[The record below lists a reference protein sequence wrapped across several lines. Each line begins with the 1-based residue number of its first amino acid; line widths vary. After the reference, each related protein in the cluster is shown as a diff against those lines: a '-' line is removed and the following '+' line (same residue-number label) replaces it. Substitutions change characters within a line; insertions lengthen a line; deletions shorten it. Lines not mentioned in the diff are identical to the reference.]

1 MIKKWYWHLH
11 LPDSYARFGHL
22 PSCFTCERT
31 IASFASRLLKTQSFE
46 AHLLEQLLA
55 NEICVLKEPNVFP
68 AVAHLVKEKKATAKE
83 IAAMAPFMSQQCSTA
98 KISSVAK
105 LFRGIQIHSGD
116 AIMYSN
122 GDGLSSWKVAQD
134 LFHAYVFGMATTL
147 VEMWTIEALEK
158 HHAKCHTG
166 SSLAWFPSAVFCFQ
180 CHTPRIKTR
189 QQPLCCYLTKS
200 IAKLEKMLLLTCS
213 MSLQQKLLSYPCFLF
228 KNKAS
233 EHEKN
238 TFVSMV

>member
-1 MIKKWYWHLH
+1 MVGSNGRPLPLLTAVEEANKAFPEAWPDATMIKKWHWHLH

-31 IASFASRLLKTQSFE
+31 IASFAGRLLKTQSFE

-68 AVAHLVKEKKATAKE
+68 AVAHLVKERKATPKE
-83 IAAMAPFMSQQCSTA
+83 IAAVAPFMSQQCSTA

-166 SSLAWFPSAVFCFQ
+166 SSTGLIPMNNILFPVPYSKDQDKATATV
-180 CHTPRIKTR
+180 
-189 QQPLCCYLTKS
+189 
-200 IAKLEKMLLLTCS
+200 LLPYQIYC
-213 MSLQQKLLSYPCFLF
+213 Q
-228 KNKAS
+228 A
-233 EHEKN
+233 
-238 TFVSMV
+238 